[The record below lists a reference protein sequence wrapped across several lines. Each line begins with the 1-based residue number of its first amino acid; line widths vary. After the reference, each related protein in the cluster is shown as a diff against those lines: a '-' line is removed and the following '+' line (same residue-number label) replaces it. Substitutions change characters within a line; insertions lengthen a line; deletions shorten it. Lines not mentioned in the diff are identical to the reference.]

1 MLISKFDNL
10 NIESLIR
17 EFETRYSFSFP
28 DEYRKFLLKYNG
40 GYTPKTKV
48 SIKRSSSDVRAL
60 FGYANADYNFNIL
73 NVFSNE
79 DIINYINSGLIP
91 IGVNVFGDYFMICI
105 NGDNYG
111 AIYFR
116 YHDKKVADIF
126 IADSFNTF
134 ISKCKSELVGHIRTI
149 EERKADLIANG
160 YGHLLTPEKLAG
172 WQAEIDRYKNIV
184 QENVE
189 L

>member
-1 MLISKFDNL
+1 MLISKFN
-10 NIESLIR
+10 NSEVQQSISG
-17 EFETRYSFSFP
+17 FEAKYSFSFP
-28 DEYRKFLLKYNG
+28 DSYREFLLKYNG

-60 FGYANADYNFNIL
+60 FGYANADSNFNIL
-73 NVFSNE
+73 NIFSND
-79 DIINYINSGLIP
+79 DIINFINSGLIP
-91 IGVNVFGDYFMICI
+91 IGTNVFGDYFMIGI
-105 NGDNYG
+105 NGNNFG

-116 YHDKKVADIF
+116 YHDKKAADIY
-126 IADSFNTF
+126 ITDSFKSF
-134 ISKCKSELVGHIRTI
+134 ISKCNSQPIGHIRTI

-184 QENVE
+184 QEKVE